1 MYNDEFV
8 YNAKI
13 ISLSGKSGTQFEMFF
28 EMLRVEKIRL
38 ASDGRNE
45 VYRVS
50 SLDKKLPL
58 EFKED
63 DNIQIK
69 NDNGVV
75 LKKAFIDE
83 RDDPFS
89 MIVQTLS

>member
-13 ISLSGKSGTQFEMFF
+13 ISLSGKSGTQF

-58 EFKED
+58 EFKEE

-83 RDDPFS
+83 RDDPFN

>member
-1 MYNDEFV
+1 MYNDGFV

-13 ISLSGKSGTQFEMFF
+13 ISLSGKSGTQF